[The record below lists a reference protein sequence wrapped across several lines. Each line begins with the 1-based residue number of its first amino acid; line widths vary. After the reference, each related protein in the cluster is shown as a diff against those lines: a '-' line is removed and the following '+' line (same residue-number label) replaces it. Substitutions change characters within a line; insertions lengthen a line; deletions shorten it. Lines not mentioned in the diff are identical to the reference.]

1 MKKIQILKQ
10 LLLVLLA
17 ITLLGFAGCKKKG
30 PLEKA
35 GKAVDKAAQDTGDA
49 AKDAADDTK
58 KAVDEK

>member
-17 ITLLGFAGCKKKG
+17 IAVLGFAGCKKKG

-35 GKAVDKAAQDTGDA
+35 GKAVDKAAQKTDDA
-49 AKDAADDTK
+49 VKDAADDTK
-58 KAVDEK
+58 KAVDKK